1 MCTPERRRRQDDHD
15 AHDTTTTRQTVRHTQ
30 GHREDQQRELHGRRG
45 EENKEPRETIIHNK
59 KRRLFFGTNA
69 PTLPETTFSIFLLK
83 TKPENDR
90 RRVALLSTP
99 PPQLNKKSSPLPPAT
114 TFQNSCRAG
123 ERGKNKEQTTA
134 RKKTRNL
141 RRRKEEEKEERG
153 RKGLYLK
160 SVIFQLRMARFILFV
175 PFFSDF
181 LCSILSIKCPP
192 PLLPPIIPPYFPVP
206 QFSHSS

>member
-83 TKPENDR
+83 TKPENGR
-90 RRVALLSTP
+90 RRVAPPSTP
-99 PPQLNKKSSPLPPAT
+99 PPNLTKSPPHYHPQLPSRT
-114 TFQNSCRAG
+114 RAALARG
-123 ERGKNKEQTTA
+123 ERIKNKQPHEKKPEIYEGG
-134 RKKTRNL
+134 RK
-141 RRRKEEEKEERG
+141 RRRRRG
-153 RKGLYLK
+153 EGRD
-160 SVIFQLRMARFILFV
+160 FI
-175 PFFSDF
+175 
-181 LCSILSIKCPP
+181 
-192 PLLPPIIPPYFPVP
+192 
-206 QFSHSS
+206 